1 MRKVVQLRFVC
12 SPVKQQRSPRRLTVS
27 SARQKFVK
35 NVLSLESFILLS
47 SLSLVPSIL
56 SVYKHTANL
65 YAHRLW
71 AMGSLDLG
79 SG

>member
-1 MRKVVQLRFVC
+1 MQPRKAAAL
-12 SPVKQQRSPRRLTVS
+12 
-27 SARQKFVK
+27 SAQVESVLGSTKVRE
-35 NVLSLESFILLS
+35 NVLSLLLSLESFILLS